1 MTAGSDR
8 RRAET
13 AQPASTGGVNPSG
26 QTTGLFD
33 DLRDLYQEV
42 ILDHGRK
49 PRNFRRLED
58 ATTTARGDNPMCG
71 DRIELFVKQAPDGT
85 IADAAFQGRGCAIST
100 ASASLMTEVVK
111 GKTAEQAKD
120 LGAKFRELA
129 MTGTCPDCGAALA
142 DDMERLAPLSG
153 VHEFPSRVKCATL
166 AWHALGAALDGAK
179 EASSE

>member
-1 MTAGSDR
+1 MS
-8 RRAET
+8 
-13 AQPASTGGVNPSG
+13 
-26 QTTGLFD
+26 GLFD

-49 PRNFRRLED
+49 PRNFHRLED
-58 ATTTARGDNPMCG
+58 ADATARGDNPMCG
-71 DRIELFVKQAPDGT
+71 DRIELFLRMTPDHH
-85 IADAAFQGRGCAIST
+85 IAEAAFLGRGCAIST

-111 GKTAEQAKD
+111 GKTAEEAKE

-129 MTGTCPDCGAALA
+129 MTGACPDCGTALA
-142 DDMERLAPLSG
+142 DEMERLAPLSG

-166 AWHALGAALDGAK
+166 AWHTLNAALDGTK

>member
-1 MTAGSDR
+1 MSGPDR

-13 AQPASTGGVNPSG
+13 VQPAGTGGVDPSR

-33 DLRDLYQEV
+33 DLRDLYQEI

-49 PRNFRRLED
+49 PRNFRRLDD
-58 ATTTARGDNPMCG
+58 ADATARGDNPMCG
-71 DRIELFVKQAPDGT
+71 DRIEVFLRRAPDGT

-100 ASASLMTEVVK
+100 ASASLMTETVK
-111 GKTAEQAKD
+111 GKTPEQAKD
-120 LGAKFRELA
+120 LGARFRELA
-129 MTGTCPDCGAALA
+129 MTGACPGCGADLA
-142 DDMERLAPLSG
+142 DEMERLTPLSG

-166 AWHALGAALDGAK
+166 AWHTLNAALDGTK